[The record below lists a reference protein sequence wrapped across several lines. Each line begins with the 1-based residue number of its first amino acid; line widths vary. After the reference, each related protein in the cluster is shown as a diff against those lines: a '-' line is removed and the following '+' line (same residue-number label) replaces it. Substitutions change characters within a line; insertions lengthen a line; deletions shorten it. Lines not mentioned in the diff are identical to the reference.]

1 MVRGK
6 PETCG
11 GIEIRM
17 NKTDDIEVRVEDVWK
32 SFDRGRI
39 EVLKGVTLLVPKGGI
54 VALCGTSGCGK
65 STLLNV
71 ISGLEEVDRGLVSV
85 SGKNVVDE
93 RTRISLLRHRIGY
106 VFQFHHLMP
115 DLTLLENCMV
125 PVIAAGGNRAEGMAR
140 LHELAKTTGVEH
152 RLGQRV
158 RELSGGERQ
167 RGALVR
173 ALMNDPELLLCDEPT
188 GALDEK
194 NRELVFD
201 LLLELVRARGRTLI
215 LATHDP
221 ELARRCERCV
231 RMRDGRIEGE
241 GV

>member
-1 MVRGK
+1 
-6 PETCG
+6 
-11 GIEIRM
+11 M
-17 NKTDDIEVRVEDVWK
+17 NPQVLVKDVWK

-39 EVLKGVTLLVPKGGI
+39 EVLKGVSLIVREGEI

-71 ISGLEEVDRGLVSV
+71 ISGLEEVDRGEIRVAGYDIIRESTR
-85 SGKNVVDE
+85 VD
-93 RTRISLLRHRIGY
+93 LLRHHIGY
-106 VFQFHHLMP
+106 VFQFHHLRP
-115 DLTLLENCMV
+115 DLTLAENCMV
-125 PVIAAGGNRAEGMAR
+125 PIIAVRGSRAAGLAR
-140 LHELAKTTGVEH
+140 LHELATATGVEH

-173 ALMNDPELLLCDEPT
+173 SLMNDPELLLCDEPT

-194 NRELVFD
+194 NRERVFD
-201 LLLELVRARGRTLI
+201 LLIELVRARGRTLI

-221 ELARRCERCV
+221 ELASRCDRTV
-231 RMRDGRIEGE
+231 KMRDGRIDDISN
-241 GV
+241 

>member
-1 MVRGK
+1 
-6 PETCG
+6 
-11 GIEIRM
+11 M
-17 NKTDDIEVRVEDVWK
+17 NSPNNMEVRVEDVWK

-39 EVLKGVTLLVPKGGI
+39 EVLKGVTLQVPKGGV

-71 ISGLEEVDRGLVSV
+71 ISGLEEVDRGHVRV
-85 SGKNVVDE
+85 SGKDVVDE
-93 RTRISLLRHRIGY
+93 ATRIDLLRHRIGY

-115 DLTLLENCMV
+115 DLTLAENCMV
-125 PVIAAGGNRAEGMAR
+125 PVVAAGGKRSKALER
-140 LHELAKTTGVEH
+140 LHELAEATGVEH
-152 RLGQRV
+152 RLGQQV

-194 NRELVFD
+194 NRETVFD
-201 LLLELVRARGRTLI
+201 LLLELVRSRGRTLV
-215 LATHDP
+215 LATHDAD
-221 ELARRCERCV
+221 LARRCERV
-231 RMRDGRIEGE
+231 VKMRDGRIEGE
-241 GV
+241 GT

>member
-1 MVRGK
+1 
-6 PETCG
+6 
-11 GIEIRM
+11 M
-17 NKTDDIEVRVEDVWK
+17 NTGNDMQIRVEDAWK

-39 EVLKGVTLLVPKGGI
+39 EVLKGVTLHVPKGGI

-71 ISGLEEVDRGLVSV
+71 ISGLEDVDRGLIRVF
-85 SGKNVVDE
+85 GKDVVDE
-93 RTRISLLRHRIGY
+93 RTRIDLLRHRIGY

-115 DLTLLENCMV
+115 DLTLAENCMV
-125 PVIAAGGNRAEGMAR
+125 PVIAAGGNRKEGMAR
-140 LHELAKTTGVEH
+140 LHDLAKTTGVEH

-201 LLLELVRARGRTLI
+201 LLLELVRSRGRTLV

-221 ELARRCERCV
+221 ELADRCDRSV

-241 GV
+241 EV

>member
-1 MVRGK
+1 MNGN
-6 PETCG
+6 EDM
-11 GIEIRM
+11 EI
-17 NKTDDIEVRVEDVWK
+17 RVEDAWK

-39 EVLKGVTLLVPKGGI
+39 EVLKGVTLTVPKGGI

-71 ISGLEEVDRGLVSV
+71 ISGLEEVDRGLIRVA
-85 SGKNVVDE
+85 GRDVVDE
-93 RTRISLLRHRIGY
+93 ATRIDLLRHRIGY

-115 DLTLLENCMV
+115 DLTLAENCMV
-125 PVIAAGGNRAEGMAR
+125 PVIAAGGKRAEGLAR
-140 LHELAKTTGVEH
+140 LQELATATGVAH

-173 ALMNDPELLLCDEPT
+173 ALMNDPEILLCDEPT
-188 GALDEK
+188 GALDET
-194 NRELVFD
+194 NREKVFD
-201 LLLELVRARGRTLI
+201 LLLELVRSRGRTLV

-221 ELARRCERCV
+221 ELARRCDRHV
-231 RMRDGRIEGE
+231 RMRDGRIEAE
-241 GV
+241 EI

>member
-1 MVRGK
+1 
-6 PETCG
+6 
-11 GIEIRM
+11 M
-17 NKTDDIEVRVEDVWK
+17 NKVIDMEVQVEDVWK

-39 EVLKGVTLLVPKGGI
+39 EVLKGVTLHVPKGGI

-71 ISGLEEVDRGLVSV
+71 ISGLEDVDRGLVRV
-85 SGKNVVDE
+85 SGHDVVDE
-93 RTRISLLRHRIGY
+93 ATRIELLRKRIGY

-115 DLTLLENCMV
+115 DLTLAENCMV
-125 PVIAAGGNRAEGMAR
+125 PVIAAGGKKAEGLER
-140 LHELAKTTGVEH
+140 LHELAAATGVQH

-173 ALMNDPELLLCDEPT
+173 ALMNDPEFLLCDEPT
-188 GALDEK
+188 GALDET
-194 NRELVFD
+194 NREKVFD
-201 LLLELVRARGRTLI
+201 LLLELVRSRGRTLV

-221 ELARRCERCV
+221 DLARRCDRCV

-241 GV
+241 GI

>member
-1 MVRGK
+1 
-6 PETCG
+6 
-11 GIEIRM
+11 M
-17 NKTDDIEVRVEDVWK
+17 NAGDDMEVRVEDVWK

-39 EVLKGVTLLVPKGGI
+39 EVLKGVTLQVPKGGV

-71 ISGLEEVDRGLVSV
+71 ISGLEEVDRGVVRV
-85 SGKNVVDE
+85 SGLDVVDE
-93 RTRISLLRHRIGY
+93 ATRIHLLRKRIGY

-115 DLTLLENCMV
+115 DLTLAENCMV
-125 PVIAAGGNRAEGMAR
+125 PVIAAGGKRAEGLER
-140 LHELAKTTGVEH
+140 LHDLASVTGVEH

-194 NRELVFD
+194 NREKVFE
-201 LLLELVRARGRTLI
+201 LLLELVRSRGRTLV

-221 ELARRCERCV
+221 DLARRCDRCV

>member
-1 MVRGK
+1 MNAN
-6 PETCG
+6 EDM
-11 GIEIRM
+11 EI
-17 NKTDDIEVRVEDVWK
+17 RVEDAWK

-39 EVLKGVTLLVPKGGI
+39 EVLKGVTFTVPKGGV

-71 ISGLEEVDRGLVSV
+71 ISGLEEVDRGLVRV
-85 SGKNVVDE
+85 AGRDVVDE
-93 RTRISLLRHRIGY
+93 ATRIDLLRHRIGY

-115 DLTLLENCMV
+115 DLTLAENCMV
-125 PVIAAGGNRAEGMAR
+125 PSVAAGGKRAEALAR
-140 LHELAKTTGVEH
+140 LHELATATGVAR

-173 ALMNDPELLLCDEPT
+173 ALMNDPEILLCDEPT
-188 GALDEK
+188 GALDEM
-194 NRELVFD
+194 NREKVFE
-201 LLLELVRARGRTLI
+201 LLLELVRSRGRTLV

-221 ELARRCERCV
+221 ELARRCDRVV

-241 GV
+241 GI

>member
-1 MVRGK
+1 M
-6 PETCG
+6 
-11 GIEIRM
+11 
-17 NKTDDIEVRVEDVWK
+17 EVRVEDVWK

-39 EVLKGVTLLVPKGGI
+39 EVLKGVTLHVPKGGI

-65 STLLNV
+65 STVLNV
-71 ISGLEEVDRGLVSV
+71 ISGLEEVDRGLVRV
-85 SGKNVVDE
+85 SGRDVVDE
-93 RTRISLLRHRIGY
+93 ATRIHLLRHRIGY

-115 DLTLLENCMV
+115 DLTLAENCMV
-125 PVIAAGGNRAEGMAR
+125 PVIAAGGRRADGLER
-140 LHELAKTTGVEH
+140 LHDLAATTGIEH
-152 RLGQRV
+152 RLDQRV

-194 NRELVFD
+194 NREIVFE
-201 LLLELVRARGRTLI
+201 LLLELVSSRGRTLV

-221 ELARRCERCV
+221 DLARRCERCV

-241 GV
+241 GI